1 MKKLFLF
8 FDLGQTLIDESKFI
22 NFLDQKLL
30 ELINGF
36 GGRIDLRNY
45 ITLRN
50 TIIKNRMIGNG
61 GIEELTTN
69 ISRLVLPKGYDKIIF
84 KKIDLFISYG
94 KKELLCLKNGA
105 KKVIETL
112 SNYCELGIISNQT
125 EEALEPLKKA
135 NLLSLFR
142 RILIPSKTK
151 MNKPNEKLFLNAIE
165 WSGFAVAKCLMIGDR
180 LDIDIFPANKL
191 GMKTIRI
198 IDSLFNLQSPI
209 NNYEIPTYTVKKL
222 DEIPIIIKD
231 IL

>member
-22 NFLDQKLL
+22 NFFDQKLL

-50 TIIKNRMIGNG
+50 NIIKNRIIGNG
-61 GIEELTTN
+61 GIEELIIN
-69 ISRLVLPKGYDKIIF
+69 ISRLILPRGYDKIIL
-84 KKIDLFISYG
+84 KKINPFISYG
-94 KKELLCLKNGA
+94 KKELFCLKNGA

-125 EEALEPLKKA
+125 EEALEPLIKT

-142 RILIPSKTK
+142 EIFIPSKTK
-151 MNKPNEKLFLNAIE
+151 MNKPEEKLFLNAIKC
-165 WSGFAVAKCLMIGDR
+165 SGFAVAKCLMIGDR

-198 IDSLFNLQSPI
+198 IDSLFNLQSPL
-209 NNYEIPTYTVKKL
+209 NSYEIPTYTVKKL

>member
-22 NFLDQKLL
+22 NFFDQKLL

-36 GGRIDLRNY
+36 GGRMDLRNY

-50 TIIKNRMIGNG
+50 NIIKNRMIGNG

-84 KKIDLFISYG
+84 KKINPFISYG

-142 RILIPSKTK
+142 RIFIPSKTK